1 MKDERER
8 ELDLGCKKVKLSIII
23 PIYNMEAYLKRC
35 LDSVKAAVEKLS
47 DVVEVLLINDGSTD
61 SSEKIALEYCEV
73 CKYMHLYN
81 KTNGGVSDVKNYG
94 LERASG
100 EYIIFLDSDDY
111 IDPRMYELMLTKAAE
126 EKADV
131 VVCDIQLTYDDT
143 SKNTVFPCA
152 IKSRE
157 GVFAQVIDMTMMP
170 ASWNKLVRRELY
182 DGLTFPAG
190 KNNEDVAVTPII
202 LARAKKIAVVDEVL
216 YMYYQRSGSIQN
228 SSFNEKRFV
237 ILETARLCVDRIEK
251 EHIELRKEEQIKGS
265 VYLHQVLSL
274 ALYPIR
280 REKFSVRYRMLKN
293 YMPKVESLFPD
304 IWDNFEIKE
313 FVTWDTKWIQISRKI
328 SIFLLKKNLY
338 LLLSVFWSPCNWLYD
353 LQMKVYA
360 FYKNR

>member
-1 MKDERER
+1 MKDEREK

-61 SSEKIALEYCEV
+61 SSKKIALEYCEV

-81 KTNGGVSDVKNYG
+81 KTNGGLSDVKNYG
-94 LERASG
+94 LERAKG
-100 EYIIFLDSDDY
+100 EYVIFLDSDDY
-111 IDPRMYELMLTKAAE
+111 IDPRMYELMLAKAEE

-131 VVCDIQLTYDDT
+131 VVCDIQLTYDDA

-170 ASWNKLVRRELY
+170 ASWNKLVKRELY
-182 DGLTFPAG
+182 DGLTFPVG

-251 EHIELRKEEQIKGS
+251 ERIESRKEEQIKGS

-293 YMPKVESLFPD
+293 YMSKVESLFPD
-304 IWDNFEIKE
+304 IWDNFEIQE
-313 FVTWDTKWIQISRKI
+313 FVHWDSRLVQLSRKI
-328 SIFLLKKNLY
+328 TVKLLKGKNYYLLSIFWSFCNCIFDILQEITWRKNY
-338 LLLSVFWSPCNWLYD
+338 E
-353 LQMKVYA
+353 
-360 FYKNR
+360 